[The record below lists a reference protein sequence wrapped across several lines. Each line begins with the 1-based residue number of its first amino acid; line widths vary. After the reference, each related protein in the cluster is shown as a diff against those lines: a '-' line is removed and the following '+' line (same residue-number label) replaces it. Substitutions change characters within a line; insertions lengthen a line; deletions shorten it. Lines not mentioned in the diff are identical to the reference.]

1 MIRLT
6 ILLTLFAFTIS
17 AQSNLVP
24 NPGFE
29 NFNQCPIN
37 QNDYAAMQNWY
48 SVLQTSADFYNAC
61 SNYPD
66 GGVPQNFLG
75 NQTAHQGNGYAGV
88 VLYLNNPQMEYR
100 EYVGVKLTQPLAA
113 GKKYCVAFY
122 VAAADSA
129 GLQTNTIAAYIGD
142 SIYPNPTYSITALP
156 YTPQIQTTQYIEN
169 NAGWQ
174 LVEGEYTAQGGEQYI
189 TIGSFTAD
197 ANTTFGPNSLT
208 PSPFGSS
215 QIYMQSYVYIDDV
228 VLKECQ
234 KVGLDEEMN
243 AGQVEL
249 YPNPTSGLIT
259 LNLPVLQSNVDVE
272 LYNLAGALVAQYTIK
287 PTPKAKIDVSALSNG
302 LYIAHVSSNGRTLIH
317 KKVLITR

>member
-6 ILLTLFAFTIS
+6 ILLTLFVFTVS
-17 AQSNLVP
+17 AQPNLVL

-29 NFNQCPIN
+29 NFNQCPVN
-37 QNDYAAMQNWY
+37 QNDYAAMQSWY
-48 SVLQTSADFYNAC
+48 SVLTTSADFYNAC

-66 GGVPQNFLG
+66 AGVPQNFLG

-100 EYVGVKLTQPLAA
+100 EYVGAKLTQPLVA
-113 GKKYCVAFY
+113 GKKYCVTFY

-142 SIYPNPTYSITALP
+142 SINSATPFGITALP

-189 TIGSFTAD
+189 TIGSFTGD
-197 ANTTFGPNSLT
+197 ANTTFGPNGLE
-208 PSPFGSS
+208 PNPFGPN
-215 QIYMQSYVYIDDV
+215 QTYMMSYVYIDNV
-228 VLKECQ
+228 VLKECD
-234 KVGLDEEMN
+234 KVGLDEETN
-243 AGQVEL
+243 VIDIEL

-259 LNLPVLQSNVDVE
+259 LDLPVLQTNVDME

-287 PTPKAKIDVSALSNG
+287 PTPKAKIDVSALSIG
-302 LYIAHVSSNGRTLIH
+302 LYIARISTNGTPLIH
-317 KKVLITR
+317 KKILITK